1 MNTSVDC
8 SNNMVLLRFVH
19 HMHKMCAGT
28 GIVRLNVLLASWKY
42 VKYRDLYRLELNF
55 ALNLVYQTD

>member
-1 MNTSVDC
+1 
-8 SNNMVLLRFVH
+8 
-19 HMHKMCAGT
+19 MHKMCAGT

-55 ALNLVYQTD
+55 ALNLVYQTDWFVTCIN